1 MFDREKLEKENR
13 QQLHLTADKREIEN
27 FPQIAFG
34 NFVYPHA
41 VIRNAIPDK
50 KYLELLDKKKKTV

>member
-1 MFDREKLEKENR
+1 MDGSRLR
-13 QQLHLTADKREIEN
+13 ITADKREIEN